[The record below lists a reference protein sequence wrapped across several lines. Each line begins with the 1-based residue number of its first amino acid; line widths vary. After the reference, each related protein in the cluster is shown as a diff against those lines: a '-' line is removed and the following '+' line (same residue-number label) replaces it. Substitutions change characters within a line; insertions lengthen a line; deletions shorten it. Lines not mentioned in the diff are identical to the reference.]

1 MRKLGWI
8 IVALLAVVIVISCT
22 ATVVQRDNTRKA
34 VGQNP
39 DAVENLKATARD
51 VADALENVEEQLEG
65 GPVGQFLEELDNR

>member
-8 IVALLAVVIVISCT
+8 VIALLAVVVVISCT

-34 VGQNP
+34 VGQSP

-65 GPVGQFLEELDNR
+65 GPVGQFLEELDSR

>member
-34 VGQNP
+34 VGQSP

-51 VADALENVEEQLEG
+51 VADALEEQLED
-65 GPVGQFLEELDNR
+65 GPVGQFLEEFDNR